1 MKKLVELFSFLGVS
15 LLVLLAA
22 GCASRDMLDL
32 KMKQIA
38 GEYELDPSTADVTQP
53 DILNK
58 MKVARIYKD
67 GSAWKLDYYLP
78 VREVGHYYDLGAYKH
93 IIQDVYW
100 NQAIG
105 KYLVDSVDWSELDE
119 TDVSS
124 ADLYFLNVDS
134 KELTIGKYHW
144 IKRQ

>member
-67 GSAWKLDYYLP
+67 GSAW
-78 VREVGHYYDLGAYKH
+78 
-93 IIQDVYW
+93 
-100 NQAIG
+100 
-105 KYLVDSVDWSELDE
+105 
-119 TDVSS
+119 
-124 ADLYFLNVDS
+124 
-134 KELTIGKYHW
+134 
-144 IKRQ
+144 

>member
-1 MKKLVELFSFLGVS
+1 MSSPGQMSPPAAETHY
-15 LLVLLAA
+15 AA
-22 GCASRDMLDL
+22 GSTARSGCPPHL
-32 KMKQIA
+32 MKQIA

-78 VREVGHYYDLGAYKH
+78 VREVGHYYDLVSYKH

>member
-78 VREVGHYYDLGAYKH
+78 VREVGHYYDLVSYKH

-119 TDVSS
+119 TDVS
-124 ADLYFLNVDS
+124 
-134 KELTIGKYHW
+134 W